1 MSIIGP
7 ERDKRLSVV
16 LNIAFWLVLIFLIS
30 LVLSKTEETDRS
42 LLSLFLQGMVGISLI
57 FIPITYFNALVL
69 IPRFLLKKK
78 YWQYGVIVVL
88 LAFIWQPVPIHL
100 TSLIDARV
108 FGTAPEG
115 LDDPLSVDGGMVMLF
130 VIILSTMVNM
140 TYRALKRQKKVGDIE
155 NERLNTELMVLRDQI
170 SPHFFFNTLNNLYAL
185 SLEESKETPKMILKL
200 SEMMRYTIYDC
211 NTTYVLLSNEIN
223 YLDNYISL
231 QQIRFHQEAN
241 ITFDRQISNA
251 FAEISPMV
259 LIVFLENAFKHGVDG
274 TESSAFVKMD
284 ISASDSQ
291 IHFKLQNSIGAV
303 QEGAGGIGLAN
314 VKKRLDLI
322 YGKRHDLQIA
332 NDDNVFSVHLRIDL

>member
-1 MSIIGP
+1 MVDVKRS
-7 ERDKRLSVV
+7 KRLSVV

-30 LVLSKTEETDRS
+30 LVLSKTEETDRT

-88 LAFIWQPVPIHL
+88 LAFIWQPVPIYL

-115 LDDPLSVDGGMVMLF
+115 LDDPMSADGGLVMLF

-211 NTTYVLLSNEIN
+211 NATYVSLSDEIN
-223 YLDNYISL
+223 YLENYISL
-231 QQIRFHQEAN
+231 QQVRLHQEAN
-241 ITFDRQISNA
+241 ITFDRQISNTA
-251 FAEISPMV
+251 AEISPMV
-259 LIVFLENAFKHGVDG
+259 LIVFLENAFKHGIYG
-274 TESSAFVKMD
+274 TKPNEFVKMH
-284 ISASDSQ
+284 INASDSE
-291 IHFKLQNSIGAV
+291 INFKLENSIGEA
-303 QEGAGGIGLAN
+303 QEGEGGIGLVN
-314 VKKRLDLI
+314 VEKRLNLI
-322 YGKRHDLQIA
+322 YGERHDLQIS
-332 NDDNVFSVHLRIDL
+332 NDGKAFSVHLRIDL